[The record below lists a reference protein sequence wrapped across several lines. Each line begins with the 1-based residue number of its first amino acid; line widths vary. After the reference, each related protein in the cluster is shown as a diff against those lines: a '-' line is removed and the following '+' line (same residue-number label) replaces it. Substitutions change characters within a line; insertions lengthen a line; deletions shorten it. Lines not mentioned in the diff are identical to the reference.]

1 MKQFGWEECLIDK
14 IRKMQCRYNMS
25 WWRVVADCVLV
36 TGPGQQLLRGFA
48 AAWLRAS
55 LRMGLV

>member
-1 MKQFGWEECLIDK
+1 VKQFGWEECLIDK

-36 TGPGQQLLRGFA
+36 TGPGQQLLRGRFA
-48 AAWLRAS
+48 